1 MTQPARLGSS
11 VLRFSGAS
19 CSYIIFSPPYKNCL
33 NRYQM
38 NCFKFKQLRN
48 SLQLNT
54 VCSYSLIKDYFVA
67 KSSSAAPTPPDAY
80 ERLAIRVQKII
91 NSTNAQKAK
100 AALIFRL
107 PDEPEDE
114 WERLLEEIA
123 ENDNVT
129 LAYRDDGGVQ
139 IFWVVPKED

>member
-1 MTQPARLGSS
+1 MC
-11 VLRFSGAS
+11 V
-19 CSYIIFSPPYKNCL
+19 
-33 NRYQM
+33 
-38 NCFKFKQLRN
+38 QLIEEY
-48 SLQLNT
+48 T
-54 VCSYSLIKDYFVA
+54 VA
-67 KSSSAAPTPPDAY
+67 KSASAVPAPPNAY

-114 WERLLEEIA
+114 WQRLLEEIA

>member
-1 MTQPARLGSS
+1 MF
-11 VLRFSGAS
+11 V
-19 CSYIIFSPPYKNCL
+19 
-33 NRYQM
+33 
-38 NCFKFKQLRN
+38 
-48 SLQLNT
+48 QLN
-54 VCSYSLIKDYFVA
+54 KDYSVA
-67 KSSSAAPTPPDAY
+67 KPSSAALTPPDAY
-80 ERLAIRVQKII
+80 ERLAVRIQKII

-107 PDEPEDE
+107 PDEPVDE

-139 IFWVVPKED
+139 IFWTVPKED

>member
-1 MTQPARLGSS
+1 MATTQTPLSS
-11 VLRFSGAS
+11 
-19 CSYIIFSPPYKNCL
+19 
-33 NRYQM
+33 
-38 NCFKFKQLRN
+38 
-48 SLQLNT
+48 
-54 VCSYSLIKDYFVA
+54 
-67 KSSSAAPTPPDAY
+67 Y
-80 ERLAIRVQKII
+80 ERLGVRIQKII
-91 NSTNAQKAK
+91 NSPTAQKAK

-107 PDEPEDE
+107 ADESQDE

>member
-1 MTQPARLGSS
+1 MCVQPTKE
-11 VLRFSGAS
+11 FS
-19 CSYIIFSPPYKNCL
+19 
-33 NRYQM
+33 
-38 NCFKFKQLRN
+38 
-48 SLQLNT
+48 
-54 VCSYSLIKDYFVA
+54 VA
-67 KSSSAAPTPPDAY
+67 KSSSTAPTPPDAY
-80 ERLAIRVQKII
+80 ERLALRVQKII

-107 PDEPEDE
+107 PDEPVDE

>member
-1 MTQPARLGSS
+1 MH
-11 VLRFSGAS
+11 V
-19 CSYIIFSPPYKNCL
+19 
-33 NRYQM
+33 
-38 NCFKFKQLRN
+38 QLTKEN
-48 SLQLNT
+48 S
-54 VCSYSLIKDYFVA
+54 VA
-67 KSSSAAPTPPDAY
+67 KPSSAALTPPDAY

-91 NSTNAQKAK
+91 NSTSAQKAK

-114 WERLLEEIA
+114 WQRLLEEIA

>member
-1 MTQPARLGSS
+1 MHIQ
-11 VLRFSGAS
+11 
-19 CSYIIFSPPYKNCL
+19 
-33 NRYQM
+33 
-38 NCFKFKQLRN
+38 
-48 SLQLNT
+48 
-54 VCSYSLIKDYFVA
+54 LIKELSVA

-80 ERLAIRVQKII
+80 QRLAIRVQKII